1 MLVPEV
7 AVEQIVEDNN
17 GVVKTVLSFQTSDSL
32 DVAKEAG
39 LEIFSL
45 EKN

>member
-17 GVVKTVLSFQTSDSL
+17 GVVKTVLSLQTGDSL

-39 LEIFSL
+39 LQIFPL
-45 EKN
+45 ENN